1 MHHAPRVYTVRGAG
15 EAKQRVVK
23 LVWPDRDGGCN
34 EADVLEALQRHPH
47 ARAVPLLSR
56 TDVMVGGHRAIALS
70 MPLVPHDIG
79 HGLGASEAGTVKAV
93 IQRLLDIT
101 RVRHGGRGPRI
112 TGSVHTFCTLHSSC
126 GPHLVQHLHCFRPS
140 KGGTRRGFS
149 IETSNA
155 ATWLLTPMATWW
167 CWTRGWR

>member
-1 MHHAPRVYTVRGAG
+1 MCLACHAVRGCVRMQQGLLRVHHAPRVYTVRGAG

-79 HGLGASEAGTVKAV
+79 HGLGASDAGTVKAV
-93 IQRLLDIT
+93 IRRLLDIT
-101 RVRHGGRGPRI
+101 RVSRGGCG
-112 TGSVHTFCTLHSSC
+112 TGSVRTFVRRVGLTQCNTFIGSGHPRVAQ
-126 GPHLVQHLHCFRPS
+126 GGVPPPRHQTQQHGC
-140 KGGTRRGFS
+140 
-149 IETSNA
+149 
-155 ATWLLTPMATWW
+155 
-167 CWTRGWR
+167 